1 MSVPGLPSPGRAA
14 GTEAIVTYRH
24 QVDMMVSRRRTRT
37 VTPSFDGHD
46 HGVIVTMFRTVV
58 DIKAPANSR
67 LSSRL

>member
-46 HGVIVTMFRTVV
+46 HGVSVP
-58 DIKAPANSR
+58 DSR
-67 LSSRL
+67 GY